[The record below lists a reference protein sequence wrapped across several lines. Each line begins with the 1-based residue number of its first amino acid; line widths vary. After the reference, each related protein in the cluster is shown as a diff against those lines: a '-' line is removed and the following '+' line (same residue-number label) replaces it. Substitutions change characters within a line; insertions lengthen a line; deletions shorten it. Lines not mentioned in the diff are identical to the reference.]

1 MYDFIT
7 LSNPF
12 HVHSNTPLESLFFLI
27 ILTKFIHIKI
37 TLKGPKQNS
46 IEMLNQLTILMHGL
60 QSNKDQSTL
69 SYSEAVGGEE
79 SVEKIEIIR
88 KQAEI

>member
-1 MYDFIT
+1 
-7 LSNPF
+7 
-12 HVHSNTPLESLFFLI
+12 
-27 ILTKFIHIKI
+27 
-37 TLKGPKQNS
+37 
-46 IEMLNQLTILMHGL
+46 MLNQLTILMHGL